1 MGIQEALQK
10 FGYCTIED
18 VTKENLKQKYR
29 GIMKSYHPDLR
40 GGNSEFSEYTKSVN
54 EAHDVIKKALDDIEK
69 DREKYRAQVELEKA
83 LTRPATTSRSCTIS
97 LKELT
102 EIYSGQCIKKVIPD
116 GDSQEVV
123 NVTSKNILKLPL
135 AIRIEVSI
143 YVNGEYDTE
152 SFLQPVDNSREYE
165 VVKGYSVDDTTDSV
179 DIGISVESTERFIRR
194 VKGDIVVRLPI
205 GGNGVVVNL
214 RLERRAGNG

>member
-54 EAHDVIKKALDDIEK
+54 EAHDIIKKALDDIEK
-69 DREKYRAQVELEKA
+69 GREKYRAQVELEKT

-123 NVTSKNILKLPL
+123 SITSKNLLKLPL
-135 AIRIEVSI
+135 AVRIEVSI
-143 YVNGEYDTE
+143 YVDGEYDTE
-152 SFLQPVDNSREYE
+152 SFLQPVDSSREYE
-165 VVKGYSVDDTTDSV
+165 VVKGYSVDDTTSSV
-179 DIGISVESTERFIRR
+179 DIGISVESTERFIRG

>member
-54 EAHDVIKKALDDIEK
+54 EAHDIIKKALDDIEK
-69 DREKYRAQVELEKA
+69 DREKYRARVELEKA

-123 NVTSKNILKLPL
+123 SITSKNLLKLPL
-135 AIRIEVSI
+135 AVRIEVSI
-143 YVNGEYDTE
+143 YVDGEHDTE
-152 SFLQPVDNSREYE
+152 SFLQPVDSSREYE
-165 VVKGYSVDDTTDSV
+165 VVKEYSVDNTTSSV
-179 DIGISVESTERFIRR
+179 DIGISVESTERFIRE

>member
-54 EAHDVIKKALDDIEK
+54 EAHDIIKKALDDIEK
-69 DREKYRAQVELEKA
+69 DREKYRARVELEKA

-123 NVTSKNILKLPL
+123 SITSKNLLKLPL
-135 AIRIEVSI
+135 AVRIEVSI
-143 YVNGEYDTE
+143 YVDGEHDTE
-152 SFLQPVDNSREYE
+152 SFLQPVDSSREYE
-165 VVKGYSVDDTTDSV
+165 VVKGYSVDNTTSSV
-179 DIGISVESTERFIRR
+179 DIGISVESTERFIRE

>member
-54 EAHDVIKKALDDIEK
+54 EAHDIIKKALDDIEK

-116 GDSQEVV
+116 GDNQEVV
-123 NVTSKNILKLPL
+123 SITSKNLLKLPL
-135 AIRIEVSI
+135 AVRIEVSI
-143 YVNGEYDTE
+143 YVDGEYDTE

-165 VVKGYSVDDTTDSV
+165 VVKGYSVDDTTDPV
-179 DIGISVESTERFIRR
+179 DIGISVESTERFIRG

>member
-54 EAHDVIKKALDDIEK
+54 EAHDIIKKALDDIEK
-69 DREKYRAQVELEKA
+69 DREKYRAQVELEKT

-97 LKELT
+97 LKELA

-123 NVTSKNILKLPL
+123 SVTSKNMLKLPL
-135 AIRIEVSI
+135 AVRIEVSI

-152 SFLQPVDNSREYE
+152 SFLQPVDSSREYE

-179 DIGISVESTERFIRR
+179 DIGISVESTERFIRE

>member
-54 EAHDVIKKALDDIEK
+54 EAHDIIKKALDDIEK

-83 LTRPATTSRSCTIS
+83 LTRPATTSRYCTIS

-123 NVTSKNILKLPL
+123 SITSKNLLKLPL
-135 AIRIEVSI
+135 AVRIEVSI
-143 YVNGEYDTE
+143 YVDGEYDTE
-152 SFLQPVDNSREYE
+152 SFLQPVDSRREYE
-165 VVKGYSVDDTTDSV
+165 VVKGYSVDDTTSSV
-179 DIGISVESTERFIRR
+179 DIGISVESTERFIRG

>member
-54 EAHDVIKKALDDIEK
+54 EAHDIIKKALDDIEK
-69 DREKYRAQVELEKA
+69 GREKYRAQVELEKA

-123 NVTSKNILKLPL
+123 SITSKNLLKLPL
-135 AIRIEVSI
+135 AVRIEVSI
-143 YVNGEYDTE
+143 YVDGEYDTE
-152 SFLQPVDNSREYE
+152 SFLQPVDSSREYE
-165 VVKGYSVDDTTDSV
+165 VVKGYSVDDTTSSV
-179 DIGISVESTERFIRR
+179 DIGISVESTERFIRG

>member
-54 EAHDVIKKALDDIEK
+54 EAHDIIKKALDDIEK

-123 NVTSKNILKLPL
+123 SITSKNLLKLPL
-135 AIRIEVSI
+135 AVRIDVSI
-143 YVNGEYDTE
+143 YVDGEHDTE
-152 SFLQPVDNSREYE
+152 SFLQPVDSKREYE
-165 VVKGYSVDDTTDSV
+165 VVKGYSVDDTTSSV
-179 DIGISVESTERFIRR
+179 DIGISVESTERFIRE

>member
-54 EAHDVIKKALDDIEK
+54 EAHDIIKKALDDIEK
-69 DREKYRAQVELEKA
+69 DREKYRAQVELEKT
-83 LTRPATTSRSCTIS
+83 LTRSATTSRSCTIS

-116 GDSQEVV
+116 GDSQEVASI
-123 NVTSKNILKLPL
+123 TSKNLLKLPL
-135 AIRIEVSI
+135 AVRIEVSI
-143 YVNGEYDTE
+143 YVDGEYDTE
-152 SFLQPVDNSREYE
+152 SFLQPVDSSREYE
-165 VVKGYSVDDTTDSV
+165 VVKGYSVDGTTSSV
-179 DIGISVESTERFIRR
+179 NIGISVESTERFIRE

>member
-54 EAHDVIKKALDDIEK
+54 EAHDIIKKALDDIEK

-123 NVTSKNILKLPL
+123 SITSKNLLKLPL
-135 AIRIEVSI
+135 AVRIEVSI
-143 YVNGEYDTE
+143 YVDGEYDTE
-152 SFLQPVDNSREYE
+152 SFLQPVDSRREYE
-165 VVKGYSVDDTTDSV
+165 VVKGYSVDDTTSSV
-179 DIGISVESTERFIRR
+179 DIGISVESTERFIRG

>member
-29 GIMKSYHPDLR
+29 GIMKSSHPDLR

-54 EAHDVIKKALDDIEK
+54 EAHDIIKKALDDIEK

-116 GDSQEVV
+116 GDRQEVV
-123 NVTSKNILKLPL
+123 SITSKNLLKLPL
-135 AIRIEVSI
+135 AVRIDVSI
-143 YVNGEYDTE
+143 YVDGEHDTE
-152 SFLQPVDNSREYE
+152 SFLQPVDSKREYE
-165 VVKGYSVDDTTDSV
+165 VVKGYSVDDTTSSV
-179 DIGISVESTERFIRR
+179 DIGISVESTERFIRE